1 MTATVGI
8 SPITPFQSG
17 NYLTVAEYKNAPT
30 AIDYDN
36 LVVGGT
42 SAQQDAEL
50 LTNIA
55 RASSWIDIYCNQP
68 LLAQN
73 FVEQQRTRITPEGYL
88 VISPEYN
95 NLVAVTSLSYGV
107 TPTTLTSVT
116 TQGLTSI
123 WFEKAQ
129 FIYPMSQVALTYSSV
144 GPLSFGFPPSTR
156 SRIYAN
162 YTYVAGFCNGLIST
176 ATQGQSTLTMIDPT
190 GLTAGSYL
198 TIWDGANTETVTV
211 ASTYVFGSSTV
222 PLTTALKFTHAS
234 GVAIGTMPG
243 AIKEAAILMVN
254 EFLKVR
260 GDNSLTMSITTR
272 ATGGPDTKKLIG
284 SDMALAKELL
294 SPFRRMR

>member
-17 NYLTVAEYKNAPT
+17 NYLTLAEYKNAPT

-50 LTNIA
+50 TNNIA
-55 RASSWIDIYCNQP
+55 RASSWIDIFCNQP
-68 LLAQN
+68 LIAQN

-88 VISPEYN
+88 IISPEYN
-95 NLVAVTSLSYGV
+95 NLVAVTSLNYGV
-107 TPTTLTSVT
+107 TPTNMTAVTSA
-116 TQGLTSI
+116 GLTQI

-129 FIYPMSQVALTYSSV
+129 FIYPLSELGTTYSSV

-162 YTYVAGFCNGLIST
+162 YIYVAGFCNGLISSAT
-176 ATQGQSTLTMIDPT
+176 AGQTTLTMIDPT
-190 GLTAGSYL
+190 GLVAGSYL
-198 TIWDGANTETVTV
+198 TIWDGVNSETVTV
-211 ASTYVFGSSTV
+211 ASTYVFGSTTV
-222 PLTTALKFTHAS
+222 PLTSALKFTHAS